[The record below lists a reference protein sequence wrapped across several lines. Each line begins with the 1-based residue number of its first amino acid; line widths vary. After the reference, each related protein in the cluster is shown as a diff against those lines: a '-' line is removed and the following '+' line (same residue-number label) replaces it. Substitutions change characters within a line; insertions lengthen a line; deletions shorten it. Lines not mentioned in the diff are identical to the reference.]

1 MTVTEQNKIL
11 NELNTYTTD
20 ELEEVKNKLEVV
32 PNDLISNEI
41 TLQEAIEQI
50 KTLTVNCNLLLWSNA
65 VKEQIIKEQEEEIT
79 DLSSVLPQDFE
90 SYIENEVKQSL
101 KNELGIKPS
110 KDKKVKKKKERFTK
124 KIREKAMYYLGF

>member
-1 MTVTEQNKIL
+1 MTVDEQNKIL

-79 DLSSVLPQDFE
+79 DLSSVLPKDFE

-110 KDKKVKKKKERFTK
+110 KDKKMKKKKETLTK
-124 KIREKAMYYLGF
+124 KIRKKAMYYLGF